1 MIISN
6 LWFSILLDDD
16 PKVPLRDL
24 VHWHVNHEAVVEARG
39 DHRHTVA
46 GGAVLRARV
55 SSQARGT
62 TAAFD
67 NSKTNMSS
75 TPIRINSQKLK
86 FQEVI

>member
-6 LWFSILLDDD
+6 LLFSILLGED
-16 PKVPLRDL
+16 PEVPLRDL
-24 VHWHVNHEAVVEARG
+24 VRWHVHQYARG

-46 GGAVLRARV
+46 GGVVLRARV

-86 FQEVI
+86 F